1 MEAKAATELE
11 SLKEQDVR
19 RFFTT
24 QNNLLKSLEIIFTTQ
39 NNFLKSHFIIYHKT
53 ASSQPPS

>member
-39 NNFLKSHFIIYHKT
+39 NNFL
-53 ASSQPPS
+53 Q